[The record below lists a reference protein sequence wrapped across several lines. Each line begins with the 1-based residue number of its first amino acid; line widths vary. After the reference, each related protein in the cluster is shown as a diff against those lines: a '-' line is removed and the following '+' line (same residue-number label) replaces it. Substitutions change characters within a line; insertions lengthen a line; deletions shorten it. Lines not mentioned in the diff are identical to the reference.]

1 LREKLH
7 VAEVVD
13 IDQIKLD
20 PRFRIRE
27 STDHAHTQALA
38 ESMRTRLGVL
48 QPLLVDEDMHLLDGW
63 TRYPGLKSA
72 HIRNVLV
79 VKRPVKSEQE
89 GLRIALAANSFA
101 RQLNFLEL
109 GRVANHLL
117 NGVREGSGRNRLRVE
132 IAREIGKS
140 EGYVAQAVATDRML
154 EPQARKAF
162 LELCARELLGPHA
175 LMKIRRIPREQQL
188 TLATQLRNLK
198 NEGQVDQYVQA
209 MLNMYEDN
217 LTAIP
222 PAEATQPNSQSSNS
236 HSNGNHQDSEPE
248 REKEKHT
255 QPTVENY
262 ITLVSLNLEEWVVD
276 KVDRWG
282 LWLRNEKEKRRMN
295 LFRELHAAKLKMKPG
310 DLLTF
315 NLRVEGPLRRDFR
328 TEQREVILN
337 ELELMLQE
345 GNGAPIKFM
354 PKLLHD
360 RLRERL
366 REEQLPEA
374 FEKAFSVTKIGNRL
388 QELGLKAKLT
398 GKGSVYSVNHMELR
412 TAQKNVRKLG
422 SSSPSVG

>member
-1 LREKLH
+1 
-7 VAEVVD
+7 
-13 IDQIKLD
+13 
-20 PRFRIRE
+20 
-27 STDHAHTQALA
+27 
-38 ESMRTRLGVL
+38 
-48 QPLLVDEDMHLLDGW
+48 
-63 TRYPGLKSA
+63 
-72 HIRNVLV
+72 
-79 VKRPVKSEQE
+79 
-89 GLRIALAANSFA
+89 
-101 RQLNFLEL
+101 
-109 GRVANHLL
+109 
-117 NGVREGSGRNRLRVE
+117 
-132 IAREIGKS
+132 
-140 EGYVAQAVATDRML
+140 
-154 EPQARKAF
+154 
-162 LELCARELLGPHA
+162 
-175 LMKIRRIPREQQL
+175 
-188 TLATQLRNLK
+188 
-198 NEGQVDQYVQA
+198 
-209 MLNMYEDN
+209 
-217 LTAIP
+217 
-222 PAEATQPNSQSSNS
+222 
-236 HSNGNHQDSEPE
+236 
-248 REKEKHT
+248 
-255 QPTVENY
+255 
-262 ITLVSLNLEEWVVD
+262 
-276 KVDRWG
+276 VDRWG